1 MGPAALI
8 PIGLSIWNGIQ
19 GQRSQNKANNLQQQA
34 MDMAMQQ
41 YAERAPFR
49 SQAMAMMP
57 NIEGDTGLPQNFG
70 VNAGNPYARKTRVS
84 TAMALP
90 QQAAPSSQAMDQL
103 AGLQQMRNSLAN
115 APGFRGNLSK
125 LDAEI
130 ARLSNGGGLIPLGGR

>member
-57 NIEGDTGLPQNFG
+57 NIEGDTGLPSDFG
-70 VNAGNPYARKTRVS
+70 INTGNPYARQRVN
-84 TAMALP
+84 TAMAMPQTSMTPQTTP
-90 QQAAPSSQAMDQL
+90 QQRL
-103 AGLQQMRNSLAN
+103 IGLSGQMRKMSPMEA
-115 APGFRGNLSK
+115 ARAIR
-125 LDAEI
+125 DAG
-130 ARLSNGGGLIPLGGR
+130 AGGVR